1 MQNVSRV
8 GEARA
13 PGGERCRGDEREE
26 RGKGSG
32 ETDSTTTEEKTKGEE
47 AKRRE
52 RKEKLET
59 SYRVSQR
66 GQPVAGMWVRLSP
79 VYRGGLSL

>member
-1 MQNVSRV
+1 M
-8 GEARA
+8 ARDA
-13 PGGERCRGDEREE
+13 EGGARERERANRLDDDGGENERE
-26 RGKGSG
+26 R
-32 ETDSTTTEEKTKGEE
+32 E

-79 VYRGGLSL
+79 GI